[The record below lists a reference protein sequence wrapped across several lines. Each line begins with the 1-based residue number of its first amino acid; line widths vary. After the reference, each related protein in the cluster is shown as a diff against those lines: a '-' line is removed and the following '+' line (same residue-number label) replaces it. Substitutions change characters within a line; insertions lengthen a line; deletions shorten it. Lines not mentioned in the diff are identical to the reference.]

1 MTIVLIE
8 KARIYMSNLYYVR
21 SERKY
26 IGYLKTL
33 FLFSTNPIIIWMT
46 FGTKGSYGRKLCD
59 LFCFN
64 LPVITLCGTS
74 TEVLGAYYHYVS
86 GFLIQKTKRLSV

>member
-8 KARIYMSNLYYVR
+8 KARIYMSNLFYVR
-21 SERKY
+21 SE
-26 IGYLKTL
+26 TL

-86 GFLIQKTKRLSV
+86 AFLIQKTKRLSV